1 MKRIGQNRKEQNRL
15 GQVWIKYNAMNK
27 IEQNRKKF
35 FLNIKCRIDM
45 EKQPVC
51 DNQKT
56 EEYEDDLHLKLT

>member
-27 IEQNRKKF
+27 IERNF
-35 FLNIKCRIDM
+35 FKTLNLGQIWK
-45 EKQPVC
+45 KQPVC